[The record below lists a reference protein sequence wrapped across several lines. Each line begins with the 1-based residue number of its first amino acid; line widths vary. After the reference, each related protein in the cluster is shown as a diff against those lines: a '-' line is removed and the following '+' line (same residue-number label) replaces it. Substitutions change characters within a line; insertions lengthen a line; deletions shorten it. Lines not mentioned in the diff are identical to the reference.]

1 MRKAWL
7 DIWNRSVPHAHR
19 DLSNRSNRASSSPS
33 STPSSPPVSRIVDT
47 FEKIAF
53 HGTDARRFATVFD
66 RLRRLFSLS
75 LSLPRII
82 ASLVRNFS
90 LRDGELSVRQ
100 FGIHRGD
107 PYKGERS
114 WRESRNDLQQAD
126 ARIRLSRFRKGE
138 MARSVFSYAS
148 RARSTRRHTTTTM
161 DICRPISLSLSLDRK
176 RNKAAT
182 VVVVLRRYNAAVSP
196 SDICHFT

>member
-1 MRKAWL
+1 MERT
-7 DIWNRSVPHAHR
+7 
-19 DLSNRSNRASSSPS
+19 RAVLQPS
-33 STPSSPPVSRIVDT
+33 STVSV
-47 FEKIAF
+47 
-53 HGTDARRFATVFD
+53 VY
-66 RLRRLFSLS
+66 SLS

-138 MARSVFSYAS
+138 MTERDPFLATLLAQDPRVD
-148 RARSTRRHTTTTM
+148 TRQPRWTSAGLYL
-161 DICRPISLSLSLDRK
+161 SLSLSIASAIK
-176 RNKAAT
+176 PP
-182 VVVVLRRYNAAVSP
+182 P
-196 SDICHFT
+196 SSSFSGGIMRP

>member
-1 MRKAWL
+1 MISLIALIALLRSLFHAL
-7 DIWNRSVPHAHR
+7 LPSRIPYRRHLRENRLSWNGRAPFC
-19 DLSNRSNRASSSPS
+19 NRLRPSPS
-33 STPSSPPVSRIVDT
+33 FI
-47 FEKIAF
+47 
-53 HGTDARRFATVFD
+53 
-66 RLRRLFSLS
+66 LS

-138 MARSVFSYAS
+138 MAERDPFLATLLAQDPRVD
-148 RARSTRRHTTTTM
+148 TRQPRWTSAGL
-161 DICRPISLSLSLDRK
+161 SLSLSLSIASAIK
-176 RNKAAT
+176 PP
-182 VVVVLRRYNAAVSP
+182 P
-196 SDICHFT
+196 SSSFSGGIMRP

>member
-1 MRKAWL
+1 MERT
-7 DIWNRSVPHAHR
+7 
-19 DLSNRSNRASSSPS
+19 RAVLQPS
-33 STPSSPPVSRIVDT
+33 STVSV
-47 FEKIAF
+47 
-53 HGTDARRFATVFD
+53 VY
-66 RLRRLFSLS
+66 SLS

-82 ASLVRNFS
+82 AFLVRNFS

-138 MARSVFSYAS
+138 MAERDPFLATLLAQDPRVD
-148 RARSTRRHTTTTM
+148 TRQPRWTSAGL
-161 DICRPISLSLSLDRK
+161 SLSLSLDRK

>member
-1 MRKAWL
+1 MERT
-7 DIWNRSVPHAHR
+7 
-19 DLSNRSNRASSSPS
+19 RAVLQPS
-33 STPSSPPVSRIVDT
+33 STVSV
-47 FEKIAF
+47 
-53 HGTDARRFATVFD
+53 VY
-66 RLRRLFSLS
+66 SLS
-75 LSLPRII
+75 LSPPRII

-138 MARSVFSYAS
+138 MAERDPFLATLLAQDPRVD
-148 RARSTRRHTTTTM
+148 TRQPRWTSAGL
-161 DICRPISLSLSLDRK
+161 SLSLSLSIASAIK
-176 RNKAAT
+176 PP
-182 VVVVLRRYNAAVSP
+182 P
-196 SDICHFT
+196 SSSFSGGIMRP

>member
-1 MRKAWL
+1 MERT
-7 DIWNRSVPHAHR
+7 
-19 DLSNRSNRASSSPS
+19 RAVLQPS
-33 STPSSPPVSRIVDT
+33 STVSV
-47 FEKIAF
+47 
-53 HGTDARRFATVFD
+53 VY
-66 RLRRLFSLS
+66 SLS

-107 PYKGERS
+107 PYKGEWS

-138 MARSVFSYAS
+138 MAERDPFLATLLAQDPRVDNHDGHLPAYL
-148 RARSTRRHTTTTM
+148 
-161 DICRPISLSLSLDRK
+161 SLSLSIASAIK
-176 RNKAAT
+176 PP
-182 VVVVLRRYNAAVSP
+182 P
-196 SDICHFT
+196 SSSFSGGIMRP